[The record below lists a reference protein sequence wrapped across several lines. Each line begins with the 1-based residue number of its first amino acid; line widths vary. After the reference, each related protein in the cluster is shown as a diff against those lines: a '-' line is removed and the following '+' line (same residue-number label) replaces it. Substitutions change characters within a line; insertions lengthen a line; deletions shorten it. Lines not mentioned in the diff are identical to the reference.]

1 MKKENVEMGERFGRT
16 SCSGAADYEKHQQ
29 TYSNGIA
36 LLYYT
41 RTVKVTITK
50 ENKEKKR
57 RERERRIPRRHRHQ
71 PVAAGADAFNSFFLP
86 LLFFFTRRCI
96 YFLFFF
102 TLYSFSFVRSPKR
115 ITRRIKKKKKKN

>member
-1 MKKENVEMGERFGRT
+1 LEGRAAVALLIMKSINRR
-16 SCSGAADYEKHQQ
+16 
-29 TYSNGIA
+29 SNGIA

-57 RERERRIPRRHRHQ
+57 REKRERERRIPRRHRYQ

-96 YFLFFF
+96 YFLFFKLF
-102 TLYSFSFVRSPKR
+102 IHFLSFVRPKELPDV
-115 ITRRIKKKKKKN
+115 

>member
-1 MKKENVEMGERFGRT
+1 MKKENVEMGECFGRT

-57 RERERRIPRRHRHQ
+57 RERESAAFL
-71 PVAAGADAFNSFFLP
+71 VAIAINRLLLVPMRSTLFSCHFFSSSLDDASI
-86 LLFFFTRRCI
+86 FFF
-96 YFLFFF
+96 
-102 TLYSFSFVRSPKR
+102 
-115 ITRRIKKKKKKN
+115 